1 MTIGTI
7 PLRWLGALAAGCA
20 LAAGVHGQPLT
31 PTEQAGRR
39 LYHDGVDRAG
49 RPIEARV
56 AGSATPLKGKAM
68 ACGNCHGEDGRGRA
82 ESGVDPGD
90 VTWTELTKPY
100 GHAHANSRRHGP
112 YDRGSFIRSMRDGV
126 DPAGNAL
133 EPAMPRYDVDDA
145 NLDALIAYLKR
156 LDRQFD
162 AGITGTTLRIGTV
175 LPTVGAAAAA
185 GGDVQRVL
193 QGYVDGVNQRGGVHG
208 RKIQLVVESAGDDD
222 ASVRAAL
229 DRLLVKDPVL
239 ALLAPI
245 TVRHERAFAAAA
257 EQARVPLVGPLT
269 LFPEGAAASSTYV
282 FHLLPGVAE
291 LAEALAVRMH
301 PVLGLSGR
309 PIVLLHAADADGKAA
324 AQAVEERLKARGY
337 TGLVLEPVSPLQDLA
352 TRLKQRKASAVIVL
366 SPGPSL
372 TAVVKAASAEGLHPH
387 WLVPAPFVPPD
398 ILDWPAE
405 LDGRVMLAYPTLP
418 TDRTAAGTAAL
429 MSATGGTPSAR
440 HRAMQTTALGASMVL
455 VEGLSRAGRDLS
467 RQKLLTAL
475 EGVQGFDTG
484 LTPRIGYNADRRI
497 GSYGAYAVRVDLAQR
512 TFVPMPDFIRLQ

>member
-1 MTIGTI
+1 MTIRAI
-7 PLRWLGALAAGCA
+7 PMRWLGALAVGCA
-20 LAAGVHGQPLT
+20 LAAGVQAQPLT

-39 LYHDGVDRAG
+39 LYHDGVDRNG

-90 VTWTELTKPY
+90 VTWTDLTKPY
-100 GHAHANSRRHGP
+100 GHAHANNRRHGP
-112 YDRGSFIRSMRDGV
+112 YDRGSFFRAMRDGV

-133 EPAMPRYDVDDA
+133 EPAMPRYALDDA
-145 NLDALIAYLKR
+145 NLDALAAYLKR
-156 LDRQFD
+156 LERQLD
-162 AGITGTTLRIGTV
+162 PGLTETTIRIGTV
-175 LPTVGAAAAA
+175 LPATGRLAESGRA
-185 GGDVQRVL
+185 VQRVL
-193 QGYVDGVNQRGGVHG
+193 QGHLDGVNQRGGVHG
-208 RKIQLVVESAGDDD
+208 RRLQLVVEPTGEDD
-222 ASVRAAL
+222 ASARAAL
-229 DRLLVKDPVL
+229 DRLLGKAPVF
-239 ALLAPI
+239 ALLAPL
-245 TVRHERAFAAAA
+245 TARHERVFTAAA

-282 FHLLPGVAE
+282 FHVLPGVPE
-291 LAEALAVRMH
+291 LAEALAVRLH
-301 PVLGLSGR
+301 PTLALSGR
-309 PIVLLHAADADGKAA
+309 PIVLLHAASEDGKAA

-337 TGLVLEPVSPLQDLA
+337 GALFPEPVGPPAALA
-352 TRLKQRKASAVIVL
+352 ARLKAREASAVIVL
-366 SPGPSL
+366 SPGAGL
-372 TAVVKAASAEGLHPH
+372 TAAVTAANAAGVRPY

-398 ILDWPAE
+398 ILDWPQE

-418 TDRTAAGTAAL
+418 SDRTPAGTATLA
-429 MSATGGTPSAR
+429 AAAGGAPAR
-440 HRAMQTTALGASMVL
+440 GHQAMQAAALGASMVL

-475 EGVQGFDTG
+475 EGVQGFETG
-484 LTPRIGYNADRRI
+484 LMPPVAYNADRRI